1 MDKKKYHLRIFR
13 HEELDLVLLT
23 ISDHGKFI
31 ENIENGKNSDLIPR
45 KSKIFQFENSSL
57 HRCWWQLLGTV
68 CLDDRFEILVT
79 DFKYWSSRELN

>member
-31 ENIENGKNSDLIPR
+31 ETIENGKTQTWLQGEVKFSNLEILGYIDVGD
-45 KSKIFQFENSSL
+45 K
-57 HRCWWQLLGTV
+57 LLGTV
-68 CLDDRFEILVT
+68 CLDDKFDNLVT

>member
-31 ENIENGKNSDLIPR
+31 ENIENEKKLRLD
-45 KSKIFQFENSSL
+45 SKE
-57 HRCWWQLLGTV
+57 
-68 CLDDRFEILVT
+68 
-79 DFKYWSSRELN
+79 K

>member
-23 ISDHGKFI
+23 ISDHGEFI
-31 ENIENGKNSDLIPR
+31 ETIENGKTQTWLQGKVKFSNLEI
-45 KSKIFQFENSSL
+45 
-57 HRCWWQLLGTV
+57 RCWWQLLQTV
-68 CLDDRFEILVT
+68 CLDDRFEILVI

>member
-23 ISDHGKFI
+23 ISDHGEFI
-31 ENIENGKNSDLIPR
+31 ETIENGKTQTWLQG
-45 KSKIFQFENSSL
+45 KVKIWNLEI
-57 HRCWWQLLGTV
+57 RCWWQLLETV
-68 CLDDRFEILVT
+68 CLDDRFDNLVT